1 MNNKQ
6 YKLELGPK
14 LDELITEL
22 AREKNIDAAELIR
35 RAVGTYA
42 YLNKETEGDGV
53 TIGVLDSDDKPLKKF
68 DLP

>member
-22 AREKNIDAAELIR
+22 ARAKGIDAAELIR

-42 YLNKETEGDGV
+42 YLNTETKEAGV
-53 TIGVLDSDDKPLKKF
+53 TIGVLDQDDKPIKKF

>member
-14 LDELITEL
+14 LDDLITEL
-22 AREKNIDAAELIR
+22 AKEKGVDPAELIR

-42 YLNKETEGDGV
+42 YLNTETKGEGV
-53 TIGVLDSDDKPLKKF
+53 TIGVLDQEDKPLKKF